1 MLKDSGQKLMGKP
14 IYWDDSLIESVTV
27 HLSSYIPW
35 RYEFDAFH
43 ITAEGE
49 YKNADRATEERGNS
63 DAN

>member
-14 IYWDDSLIESVTV
+14 VYWDDSPVESVTV
-27 HLSSYIPW
+27 HLSNCIPW

-49 YKNADRATEERGNS
+49 YKDADRMPEERGDS